1 MRARLQGALNRTL
14 ERRRAETASEMTI
27 LEHLQELR
35 RRIMISVLGLLAAT
49 TASFFFA
56 ERFIRVLEEPARAA
70 GIEFI
75 ATDVTEVFSTVIKVA
90 LIGGVAIAS
99 PVILSQIILFV
110 APGLTAR
117 ERRVLYL
124 VLPLAIL
131 FFFLGTLFAY
141 WVVLPRAFDFFF
153 AFGSDL
159 AALMPRISTYLGFV
173 TTLSLWMGLV
183 FETPLIMGILS
194 WLDIVRAATFGRYR
208 RFAVVGA
215 FVAGAFITPTGD
227 PVNLMLVSIPIV
239 VLYEIGALVA
249 RFVGRRPIVA
259 DLD

>member
-1 MRARLQGALNRTL
+1 
-14 ERRRAETASEMTI
+14 
-27 LEHLQELR
+27 
-35 RRIMISVLGLLAAT
+35 
-49 TASFFFA
+49 
-56 ERFIRVLEEPARAA
+56 
-70 GIEFI
+70 
-75 ATDVTEVFSTVIKVA
+75 
-90 LIGGVAIAS
+90 
-99 PVILSQIILFV
+99 
-110 APGLTAR
+110 
-117 ERRVLYL
+117 
-124 VLPLAIL
+124 LPLAIL

-153 AFGSDL
+153 GFGSDL

-173 TTLSLWMGLV
+173 TTLSLWTGLV